1 MIRVVGLRA
10 EAGGG
15 TLVDGVSFQLAPGRV
30 LALVGASGSGKTTI
44 GRALLGEH
52 APGVVLSG
60 TVEVAGTVGYLPQ
73 HPASALN
80 PVRRAGAVLR
90 EVAGRHA
97 PGGAVPGGAVMNG
110 SVADRISSVLRR
122 VDLPAG
128 EGVARRY
135 PHEFSGGQQ
144 QRLVLAQ
151 TLLTAPSAI
160 VADEPTT
167 GQDAITKREV
177 VDALADL
184 VRQGIALVLLSHDL
198 DVVRTLADHVV
209 VLRGGRAVE
218 SGPAGEV
225 LARPRH
231 DYTRR
236 LLAARLPAVP
246 PSGPVVPSPGAMSS
260 STGQEGSPSSGEVV
274 PSPGAVNSSTGRGW
288 GLFSGEAGRPSR
300 QAASPRNAVP
310 GPVRLD
316 VVGLTARHRSVPV
329 LHDVSL
335 RVAAGRCLALV
346 GRSGSGKTTLAR
358 CVAGLHE
365 PARGAVLLDGR
376 PLAGALSRRRRED
389 VARVQYVFQDAHASF
404 DPNRTVADQVSR
416 TAVRLRGLRSGAA
429 RDAALEMLER
439 VGLGAASAA
448 RRPTGL
454 SGGELQR
461 AALARALLASPEVL
475 VCDEITSG
483 LDTIT
488 QAGVLDLLDE
498 LRRESGLTL
507 VLISHDMGVVARL
520 ADHVVILSGG
530 RVVEEGAEAFWWSP
544 ATSAHDAR
552 DGAHEY
558 FQTSHSETS
567 HSETPPSG
575 DTRPGRA
582 VRTEGRAGG

>member
-1 MIRVVGLRA
+1 MIRVEGLRA
-10 EAGGG
+10 RAGGG
-15 TLVDGVSFQLAPGRV
+15 TLVDGVSFELAPGRV

-90 EVAGRHA
+90 EIARRHA
-97 PGGAVPGGAVMNG
+97 PGGAADG
-110 SVADRISSVLRR
+110 SVGERIASVLRR

-128 EGVARRY
+128 GETARRY
-135 PHEFSGGQQ
+135 PHELSGGQQ

-167 GQDAITKREV
+167 GQDAVTKREV
-177 VDALADL
+177 VDELEDL

-198 DVVRTLADHVV
+198 DVVRALADHVV

-225 LARPRH
+225 LVRPRH
-231 DYTRR
+231 DHTRR
-236 LLAARLPAVP
+236 LLDARLPV
-246 PSGPVVPSPGAMSS
+246 SPSPGSA
-260 STGQEGSPSSGEVV
+260 TPHLDGIGSPTCGGGDSPSRGSR
-274 PSPGAVNSSTGRGW
+274 PSPGGVAPPTGGRGVPR
-288 GLFSGEAGRPSR
+288 SGEAGRSPGK
-300 QAASPRNAVP
+300 AAPPRAVVP

-316 VVGLTARHRSVPV
+316 VVGLMARHRSVTV

-335 RVAAGRCLALV
+335 RVAAGRCLALA

-365 PARGAVLLDGR
+365 PARGAVLLEGR

-404 DPNRTVADQVSR
+404 DPGRTVADQVSR

-429 RDAALEMLER
+429 LDATLEMLER
-439 VGLGAASAA
+439 VGLGAAAAA
-448 RRPTGL
+448 RRPGGL

-461 AALARALLASPEVL
+461 AALARALLAAPEVL

-488 QAGVLDLLDE
+488 QAGVLDLLVE

-520 ADHVVILSGG
+520 ADHVAILSEG
-530 RVVEEGAEAFWWSP
+530 RVVEEGAA
-544 ATSAHDAR
+544 AR
-552 DGAHEY
+552 VLGRPRH
-558 FQTSHSETS
+558 
-567 HSETPPSG
+567 PL
-575 DTRPGRA
+575 TRDLLGPHVAPGPH
-582 VRTEGRAGG
+582 VHQENRT

>member
-1 MIRVVGLRA
+1 VIRVTGLRA

-15 TLVDGVSFQLAPGRV
+15 TLVDGVSFELAPGRV

-80 PVRRAGAVLR
+80 PVRRVGAVLR
-90 EVAGRHA
+90 EIAGRHA
-97 PGGAVPGGAVMNG
+97 PDG
-110 SVADRISSVLRR
+110 SVTDRISSALRR
-122 VDLPAG
+122 VDLPADG
-128 EGVARRY
+128 ETACRY
-135 PHEFSGGQQ
+135 PHELSGGQQ

-151 TLLTAPSAI
+151 TLLTAPSVI

-167 GQDAITKREV
+167 GQDAITRREV
-177 VDALADL
+177 VDELADL
-184 VRQGIALVLLSHDL
+184 VRRGIALVLLSHDL
-198 DVVRTLADHVV
+198 DVVRALAHHVV
-209 VLRGGRAVE
+209 VLRAGRVVE

-225 LARPRH
+225 LCRPRH

-236 LLAARLPAVP
+236 LLAARLPVIP
-246 PSGPVVPSPGAMSS
+246 PSGAAPPSPDEIGSSNGLAEEVFARETGS
-260 STGQEGSPSSGEVV
+260 STGGTGALTDGGEIPFSGEVG
-274 PSPGAVNSSTGRGW
+274 SH
-288 GLFSGEAGRPSR
+288 SR
-300 QAASPRNAVP
+300 KAASPREVVP
-310 GPVRLD
+310 GLARLD
-316 VVGLTARHRSVPV
+316 VVGLTARYRSVTV

-335 RVAAGRCLALV
+335 RMAAGRCLALV

-365 PARGAVLLDGR
+365 PARGAVLLNER
-376 PLAGALSRRRRED
+376 PLAGSLARRSRQE

-416 TAVRLRGLRSGAA
+416 TAVRLRGLRPDAA
-429 RDAALEMLER
+429 RGAALEMLER
-439 VGLGAASAA
+439 VGLGATSAV
-448 RRPTGL
+448 RGPSGL

-461 AALARALLASPEVL
+461 AALARALLASPSVL

-488 QAGVLDLLDE
+488 QAEVLDLLGE

-507 VLISHDMGVVARL
+507 MLISHDMGVVARM
-520 ADHVVILSGG
+520 ADHVMVLAGG
-530 RVVEEGAEAFWWSP
+530 RVVEEGTVTRVLERPRHPLTRGLLAPSG
-544 ATSAHDAR
+544 R
-552 DGAHEY
+552 DGA
-558 FQTSHSETS
+558 
-567 HSETPPSG
+567 SG
-575 DTRPGRA
+575 RP
-582 VRTEGRAGG
+582 VRSRR